1 EFLNIKSMMQC
12 SHLCTLDEACV
23 SFLYKQDGLCQLHNA
38 TCSNIPGGYAAT
50 TFGVYKIKPH
60 DAEEPFSVYC
70 DMDMDGGG
78 WAVIQRRQDG
88 SVDFYRNWTEYE
100 TGFGNLT
107 EEFWLGNRYIHTMTG
122 GGDYE
127 LRVDLADWEGNS
139 RFAKYSNFSV
149 GNTASNYEL
158 TVGGYSGD
166 AGDSLEDDNNWPFTT
181 QDRDHDGYSG
191 GNCAVY
197 CTGAWWYHGCSYSN
211 LNGRYYH
218 VEHITWDWDGVYW
231 HHWRGGDYSLRSTT
245 MSVRRRN

>member
-1 EFLNIKSMMQC
+1 DQ
-12 SHLCTLDEACV
+12 TLVFQYCFF
-23 SFLYKQDGLCQLHNA
+23 SFQNVG
-38 TCSNIPGGYAAT
+38 TRS
-50 TFGVYKIKPH
+50 GVYKIKPH

-70 DMDMDGGG
+70 DMNMDGGG

-107 EEFWLGNRYIHTMTG
+107 EEFWLGNRYIHTMTV

-139 RFAKYSNFSV
+139 AFAKYSNFNV

-158 TVGGYSGD
+158 TVEGYSGD
-166 AGDSLEDDNNWPFTT
+166 AGDSLEYHNNEPFST
-181 QDRDHDGYSG
+181 QDRDHDRNSVV
-191 GNCAVY
+191 NCAVSRK
-197 CTGAWWYHGCSYSN
+197 GAWWYGSCSYSN
-211 LNGRYYH
+211 LNGRYH
-218 VEHITWDWDGVYW
+218 HHGEHITSDKDGVNWYR
-231 HHWRGGDYSLRSTT
+231 WRGFSYSLRSTT